1 MTLCSVLFP
10 RVVIRTLL
18 TYIRHLQLHVH
29 FYVMLRRHIAR
40 CFWQLD
46 SAIRLGQFTRV
57 RNLVDG
63 ITDVDVIRDIE
74 AKVG

>member
-1 MTLCSVLFP
+1 MYRYMYMHIFMSCYGV
-10 RVVIRTLL
+10 TLL
-18 TYIRHLQLHVH
+18 V
-29 FYVMLRRHIAR
+29 A
-40 CFWQLD
+40 WQLD